1 MSAGR
6 ASFRVPPRPE
16 MPGEGPVSAGRA
28 VRSLCVAPPAPDDGL
43 GTAPRNPILQ
53 GALEVGPC
61 KRGQTPPVAR
71 MSYPSAR
78 MTAEG

>member
-28 VRSLCVAPPAPDDGL
+28 VRSLCVAPPART
-43 GTAPRNPILQ
+43 TALAQLLATRSSR
-53 GALEVGPC
+53 EHWRWGPVSAG
-61 KRGQTPPVAR
+61 KRLR
-71 MSYPSAR
+71 SR
-78 MTAEG
+78 E

>member
-28 VRSLCVAPPAPDDGL
+28 VRSLCGSPP
-43 GTAPRNPILQ
+43 
-53 GALEVGPC
+53 
-61 KRGQTPPVAR
+61 
-71 MSYPSAR
+71 AR
-78 MTAEG
+78 MTAKAQLLATRSSREH